1 MAAPDRSEEL
11 SSNIENGSCNSNEG
25 TNPETSSNWI
35 ENVVKVRKP
44 YRVTK
49 QREKWSEEEHERF
62 LEAIKLYGRGWRLIE
77 EHIGTKT
84 AVQIRSHAQK
94 FFSKMAQEAENR
106 SQGLSKAIVIP
117 PPRPKRKPAHP
128 YPRKLPVPYSQS
140 PSSNLSAMEKGTKS
154 PTSVLSPFASE
165 DQNNGCSSPNSCT
178 SDIQSID
185 KKNDYATIAST
196 SFTLFGKIVFVAEE
210 SRKPSSDR
218 DDDDLK
224 SMIRQEN
231 HWHCSGI
238 KNSRHVDTGLSL
250 GVWETSCTGSNA
262 FGSVTEVSEN
272 LEKNAE
278 PINSTRRQLS
288 SLENE
293 GSCYPD
299 NGFRPYK
306 RCLSEREVTS
316 SMSLV
321 TTEEQKSR
329 RKSTCMLIGTSL

>member
-25 TNPETSSNWI
+25 TIPETSSNWI

-44 YRVTK
+44 YTVTK
-49 QREKWSEEEHERF
+49 QREKWTEEEHERF

-77 EHIGTKT
+77 EHIGSKT

-94 FFSKMAQEAENR
+94 LFSKMAQEADNR
-106 SQGLSKAIVIP
+106 SKAIVIP

-128 YPRKLPVPYSQS
+128 YPRKSTVQYSQS

-185 KKNDYATIAST
+185 KKNDYATSKQ
-196 SFTLFGKIVFVAEE
+196 SLKE
-210 SRKPSSDR
+210 

-224 SMIRQEN
+224 SMTSQEN
-231 HWHCSGI
+231 HGHCSGI
-238 KNSRHVDTGLSL
+238 KSSRHVDTGLSL
-250 GVWETSCTGSNA
+250 GVWETSCTSSNA
-262 FGSVTEVSEN
+262 FGSVTEARELGEECRADKFSMETAK
-272 LEKNAE
+272 LARK
-278 PINSTRRQLS
+278 PRILLS
-288 SLENE
+288 
-293 GSCYPD
+293 
-299 NGFRPYK
+299 
-306 RCLSEREVTS
+306 
-316 SMSLV
+316 
-321 TTEEQKSR
+321 
-329 RKSTCMLIGTSL
+329 

>member
-25 TNPETSSNWI
+25 TIPETSSNWI

-44 YRVTK
+44 YTVTK
-49 QREKWSEEEHERF
+49 QREKWTEEEHERF

-77 EHIGTKT
+77 EHIGSKT

-94 FFSKMAQEAENR
+94 LFSKMAQEADNR
-106 SQGLSKAIVIP
+106 SKAIVIP

-128 YPRKLPVPYSQS
+128 YPRKSTVQYSQS

-185 KKNDYATIAST
+185 KKNDYATSKQSLKEYAAIAST
-196 SFTLFGKIVFVAEE
+196 PISSFTLFGKIVFVAEE
-210 SRKPSSDR
+210 SHKPSSYR

-224 SMIRQEN
+224 SMTSQEN
-231 HWHCSGI
+231 HGHCSGI
-238 KNSRHVDTGLSL
+238 KSSRHVDTGLSL
-250 GVWETSCTGSNA
+250 GVWETSCTSSNA
-262 FGSVTEVSEN
+262 FGSVTEARELGEECRADKFSMETAK
-272 LEKNAE
+272 LARK
-278 PINSTRRQLS
+278 PRILLS
-288 SLENE
+288 
-293 GSCYPD
+293 
-299 NGFRPYK
+299 
-306 RCLSEREVTS
+306 
-316 SMSLV
+316 
-321 TTEEQKSR
+321 
-329 RKSTCMLIGTSL
+329 